1 MALATPRELFV
12 HELSDTLSA
21 EHIVLK
27 MLDELVGE
35 VGHKDVKAAF
45 KHHQSETKQQI
56 RNVEKVFKA
65 LGEEP
70 EETTCHAAEGLRK
83 EHDALKEEQPSP
95 EVLQMGNLG
104 GAAKTEHY
112 EIASY
117 TLLVQMAKDLG
128 EKEAADLLK
137 ENLDQEKAMAKTVES
152 LALELG
158 KDVKAQVREEAK
170 QEKATV

>member
-1 MALATPRELFV
+1 MTLATPRELFV

-27 MLDELVGE
+27 MLGELISE
-35 VGHKDVKAAF
+35 ADHKDVKAAF
-45 KHHQSETKQQI
+45 KHHQSETRHQI
-56 RNVEKVFKA
+56 TNVEKVFKA

-70 EETTCHAAEGLRK
+70 EETTCHAAEGLKK

-95 EVLQMGNLG
+95 DVLQMGNLG

-128 EKEAADLLK
+128 ETEAAGLLK
-137 ENLDQEKAMAKTVES
+137 ENLDQEKEMARTVES
-152 LALELG
+152 LARELG
-158 KDVKAQVREEAK
+158 KDVKAQVKREKVNA
-170 QEKATV
+170 